1 MNCSYFLQYL
11 AKNRKKLTCSL
22 RGESASFGF
31 TINQY
36 GDMVNTPDWLAVVEG
51 QIIVCLNPS
60 VLTQIQHDNFEDS
73 DRHVDDQETIYR
85 LSSQSLLQVLAS
97 SVGLTK
103 VNRQGAIVIWTY
115 YSDTNDNFVND
126 LQNLSQRSPILRT
139 LINIDG
145 DMHQKVCY
153 EILEHPLGDR
163 ILRTHGYIIGQISG
177 QFKTVIGDYLE
188 AKLRPLTI
196 AAISMVTVFAWC
208 DPLHKLSQ
216 KLHLPDFIFSNCW
229 QMTIAAP
236 LTVLIIWWINSKLPF
251 RLPTLINSQGN
262 FDRQSRIKLL
272 QKFGK
277 DLLKLL
283 ETPIFRFIAI
293 GVIAFLFLTWLL
305 ITVVKLPVDH
315 RIILIVN
322 NIESYIEPYLPIAII
337 SLRKLIMENLGT
349 IFFKSAFIVK
359 FIFGRFVR
367 Q

>member
-1 MNCSYFLQYL
+1 
-11 AKNRKKLTCSL
+11 
-22 RGESASFGF
+22 
-31 TINQY
+31 
-36 GDMVNTPDWLAVVEG
+36 MVNTPDWLAVVEG

-305 ITVVKLPVDH
+305 ITVVKLPVDNK
-315 RIILIVN
+315 IILIVN

>member
-1 MNCSYFLQYL
+1 MS
-11 AKNRKKLTCSL
+11 
-22 RGESASFGF
+22 
-31 TINQY
+31 
-36 GDMVNTPDWLAVVEG
+36 TPDWLAVVEG

-60 VLTQIQHDNFEDS
+60 VLTQIQHDNFENS
-73 DRHVDDQETIYR
+73 DRHADDQETIYR
-85 LSSQSLLQVLAS
+85 LNSQSLLQVLAS

-163 ILRTHGYIIGQISG
+163 ILKAHSYIIGQISG
-177 QFKTVIGDYLE
+177 QFKTVIGDYLDS
-188 AKLRPLTI
+188 KLRPLSLAT
-196 AAISMVTVFAWC
+196 ISMVTVLTWC
-208 DPLHKLSQ
+208 DPLRKIGKYLN
-216 KLHLPDFIFSNCW
+216 LPDFVFGNCW
-229 QMTIAAP
+229 
-236 LTVLIIWWINSKLPF
+236 LTVAVVPIAIFIIWWLNSKLAF
-251 RLPTLINSQGN
+251 RLPSLPDFLNSGGKFNQ
-262 FDRQSRIKLL
+262 QSFQKNLQKNL

-277 DLLKLL
+277 YLLRLL
-283 ETPIFRFIAI
+283 DGRIFRFVAIAVI
-293 GVIAFLFLTWLL
+293 GCLCLSWLFLAL
-305 ITVVKLPVDH
+305 VKLPVDSQ
-315 RIILIVN
+315 IVQVISM
-322 NIESYIEPYLPIAII
+322 IESSIETYLPIAII

-367 Q
+367 

>member
-1 MNCSYFLQYL
+1 MS
-11 AKNRKKLTCSL
+11 
-22 RGESASFGF
+22 
-31 TINQY
+31 
-36 GDMVNTPDWLAVVEG
+36 TPDWLAVVEG

-60 VLTQIQHDNFEDS
+60 VLTQIQHDNFENS
-73 DRHVDDQETIYR
+73 DRHADDQETIYR
-85 LSSQSLLQVLAS
+85 LNSQSLLQVLAS

-163 ILRTHGYIIGQISG
+163 ILKAHSYIIGQISG
-177 QFKTVIGDYLE
+177 QFKTVIGDYLDS
-188 AKLRPLTI
+188 KLRPLSLAT
-196 AAISMVTVFAWC
+196 ISMVTVLTWC
-208 DPLHKLSQ
+208 DPLRKIGKYLN
-216 KLHLPDFIFSNCW
+216 LPDFVFGNCW
-229 QMTIAAP
+229 
-236 LTVLIIWWINSKLPF
+236 LTVAVVPIAIFIIWWLNSKLAF
-251 RLPTLINSQGN
+251 RLPSLPDFLNSGGKFNQ
-262 FDRQSRIKLL
+262 QSFQKNLQKNL

-277 DLLKLL
+277 YLLRLL
-283 ETPIFRFIAI
+283 DGRIFRFVAIAVI
-293 GVIAFLFLTWLL
+293 GCLCSSWLFLALE
-305 ITVVKLPVDH
+305 KLPVDSQ
-315 RIILIVN
+315 IVKVISM
-322 NIESYIEPYLPIAII
+322 IESYIEPYLPIAII

-367 Q
+367 